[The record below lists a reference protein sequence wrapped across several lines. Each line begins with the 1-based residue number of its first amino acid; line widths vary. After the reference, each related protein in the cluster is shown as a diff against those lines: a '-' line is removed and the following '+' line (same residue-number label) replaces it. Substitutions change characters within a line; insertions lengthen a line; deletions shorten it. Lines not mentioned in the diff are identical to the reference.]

1 MTMKLRKG
9 HTVELTI
16 EKMAYGGRGIG
27 RLDGFVIFVRGT
39 VPGDRVLARIYKK
52 KKDYAE
58 AGLQTLLASSPD
70 RIKPACPYAGFCGGC
85 QWQHVAYDKQLA
97 FKREHV
103 REPLERIAGLKDM
116 TVRPLIPSENI
127 FGYRNKMEFSFS
139 DRRWYLPH
147 ELPFREESENF
158 ALGLHVPGTFNKVIH
173 TEGCLLQ
180 RQTGNEILREVGR
193 YGKESGVPVYGLK
206 SHQGFW
212 RYLTIRHSAAF
223 DHWMVNLVTSEE
235 DESTVRPLAERLC
248 GKFSGIKTVINNIN
262 GRKASIAV
270 GEREKVLTG
279 DGFINDKIGPFSFR
293 ISANSFFQ
301 TNTAAALKLYDQVL
315 QYADPKGGEK
325 VLDLYSGTGTIP
337 IFLANRVRSVTGI
350 EISQSA
356 TTDAERNALENN
368 VRNCRFVCGDIRE
381 KLGDIGFR
389 PDLVI
394 IDPPRA
400 GMHKDVLAETMAL
413 APDRIIY
420 VSCNPAT
427 LARDLEIMVEDYQ
440 LDEIQ
445 PVDMFPHTFHIEA
458 VSKLSRR
465 KK

>member
-1 MTMKLRKG
+1 MTMKLKKG

-16 EKMAYGGRGIG
+16 EKMAYGGRGIA

-39 VPGDRVLARIYKK
+39 VPGDRVLAKLYKK
-52 KKDYAE
+52 KRDYAE
-58 AGLQTLLASSPD
+58 AGIVSLLEASPD
-70 RIKPACPYAGFCGGC
+70 RIEPACPYAGYCGGC
-85 QWQHVAYDKQLA
+85 QWQHVAYDKQLT

-103 REPLERIAGLKDM
+103 CDPLERIAGMKDM
-116 TVRPLIPSENI
+116 AVRPLLPSENI

-147 ELPFREESENF
+147 EFTFKEAREDF
-158 ALGLHVPGTFNKVIH
+158 ALGLHVPGTFSKVIQM
-173 TEGCLLQ
+173 EACLLQ
-180 RQTGNEILREVGR
+180 KPTGNEILREVGQ
-193 YGKESGVPVYGLK
+193 YVKESGIPVYGLK

-212 RYLTIRHSAAF
+212 RYLTVRHSAAF

-235 DESTVRPLAERLC
+235 NRAAVQPLAEHLC
-248 GKFSGIKTVINNIN
+248 RKFAGIKTVVNNIN

-270 GEREKVLTG
+270 GEAEKVLVG
-279 DGFINDKIGPFSFR
+279 DGYINDRIGAFSFR
-293 ISANSFFQ
+293 VSANSFFQ
-301 TNTAAALKLYDQVL
+301 TNTAAALKLYEQVL
-315 QYADPKGGEK
+315 RYADPKGGEK

-337 IFLANRVRSVTGI
+337 IFLANRVRWVTGI

-356 TTDAERNALENN
+356 TADAERNALENN
-368 VRNCRFVCGDIRE
+368 VRNCQFVCGDIRE
-381 KLGDIGFR
+381 KLGSIGFK

-413 APDRIIY
+413 APERIVY
-420 VSCNPAT
+420 VSCNPTT
-427 LARDLEIMVEDYQ
+427 LARDLEEMVAGYR

-458 VSKLSRR
+458 VARLSRR
-465 KK
+465 K